1 MFDGY
6 KCQWG
11 DGDFRSRFFYK
22 LYSLMFGQDVK
33 KQVHISTRTFW
44 IRKKM
49 ILHIC

>member
-11 DGDFRSRFFYK
+11 DGDFRSRFFNK

-33 KQVHISTRTFW
+33 KQVHIYLPGHFGYV
-44 IRKKM
+44 KK
-49 ILHIC
+49 